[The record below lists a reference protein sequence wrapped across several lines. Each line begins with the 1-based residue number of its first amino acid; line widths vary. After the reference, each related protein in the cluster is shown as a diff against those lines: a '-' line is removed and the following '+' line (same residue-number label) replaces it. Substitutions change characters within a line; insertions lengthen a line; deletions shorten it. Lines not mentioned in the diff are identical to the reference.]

1 MQTHHPVKSVSS
13 FETGNITAVSELSG
27 CFALV
32 WTRGISEL
40 QESDILQDVERIEGV
55 TSVQFTRKDPHILL
69 ASYEPHVTNTAAIL
83 SSINRPHIQA
93 RIVGC

>member
-13 FETGNITAVSELSG
+13 LETGNTTAVSELSG

-32 WTRGISEL
+32 WTRGISEHE
-40 QESDILQDVERIEGV
+40 ESGILLDVKKIKGV

-69 ASYEPHVTNTAAIL
+69 ASYDPHVTNNSAIL